1 MMVVSVGIT
10 GELKATA
17 TLREFELL
25 QQPHATEEPEGSVD
39 GGEGHPL
46 LGTQKP
52 LVHLLR
58 PQVTAFA
65 NPLKQ
70 GQHPLAL
77 GGQTLTAIM
86 KTDPQPMATR
96 GGWQTS

>member
-1 MMVVSVGIT
+1 MMVVAVGIA

-17 TLREFELL
+17 TLGEFQLL
-25 QQPHATEEPEGSVD
+25 EQAHATEKPEGSVH

-52 LVHLLR
+52 LVHLLSTE
-58 PQVTAFA
+58 VTAFA

-70 GQHPLAL
+70 GQHTLAL
-77 GGQTLTAIM
+77 GGQTLTAVM
-86 KTDPQPMATR
+86 KTGLQPMATR

>member
-1 MMVVSVGIT
+1 MMVVAVGIT
-10 GELKATA
+10 RELKATA
-17 TLREFELL
+17 TLREFQFLK
-25 QQPHATEEPEGSVD
+25 QAHAAEKPEGSVD

-52 LVHLLR
+52 LVHLLSTE
-58 PQVTAFA
+58 VTTFP

-77 GGQTLTAIM
+77 GG
-86 KTDPQPMATR
+86 
-96 GGWQTS
+96 

>member
-1 MMVVSVGIT
+1 MMVVAVGIT
-10 GELKATA
+10 GELKTTA
-17 TLREFELL
+17 TLREFQFLK
-25 QQPHATEEPEGSVD
+25 QAHAAEKPEGSVD

-52 LVHLLR
+52 LVHLLSTE
-58 PQVTAFA
+58 VTTFP

-77 GGQTLTAIM
+77 GG
-86 KTDPQPMATR
+86 
-96 GGWQTS
+96 

>member
-1 MMVVSVGIT
+1 MVVAVGIA

-17 TLREFELL
+17 TLGEFQLL
-25 QQPHATEEPEGSVD
+25 EQAHATEKPEGSVH
-39 GGEGHPL
+39 GGKGHPL
-46 LGTQKP
+46 LGTQQS
-52 LVHLLR
+52 LVNLLSTE
-58 PQVTAFA
+58 VTAFS

-77 GGQTLTAIM
+77 GGQTLTAVM
-86 KTDPQPMATR
+86 KTGLQPMATR